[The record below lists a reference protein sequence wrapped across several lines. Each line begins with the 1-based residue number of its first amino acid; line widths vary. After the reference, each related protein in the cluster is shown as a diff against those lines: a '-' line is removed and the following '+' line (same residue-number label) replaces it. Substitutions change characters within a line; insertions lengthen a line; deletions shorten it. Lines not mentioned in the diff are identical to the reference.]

1 MVQKFSLDVEM
12 NKILSSNA
20 YKQHSKPL
28 SKKASAE
35 DLKSAE
41 ILSCLKDLHDVC
53 EALGEDESASSA
65 KEKCM
70 KCIKDLVACCK
81 SDEILAW
88 AEKHGYAEEA
98 KEEKEEDASE
108 SEEESE
114 EEEEDSSKADDSFAF
129 EVSLT

>member
-41 ILSCLKDLHDVC
+41 ILSCLKDLHDIC
-53 EALGEDESASSA
+53 EALGGDEGT
-65 KEKCM
+65 KEKCV

-81 SDEILAW
+81 SEEILAW

-98 KEEKEEDASE
+98 KEE
-108 SEEESE
+108 EEESDE
-114 EEEEDSSKADDSFAF
+114 SKEDEGSEDSAKADDSFAF

>member
-35 DLKSAE
+35 ELKSAE
-41 ILSCLKDLHDVC
+41 ILGCLKDLHDIC
-53 EALGEDESASSA
+53 EALGEDVGT
-65 KEKCM
+65 KEKCV

-98 KEEKEEDASE
+98 KEEDVAEGEEKEES
-108 SEEESE
+108 
-114 EEEEDSSKADDSFAF
+114 EDSSKADDSFAF
-129 EVSLT
+129 EVSL